1 MATRSAGPGRRATL
15 IRALFAVVLIATGYA
30 LALAITGGFTL
41 AIGSMRIRSQSWV
54 RPAIVA
60 AAGAV
65 LLIVAARSAVAAW
78 LERTSW
84 ILQSAGAAK
93 CAAVVAA
100 TWALAAGLGFNTFA
114 AGGADSYG
122 YVGQARLLAHGR
134 VTDTIPWSSGYTWPD
149 AAATLTPLG
158 FTKPRIEGVIAPIYP
173 PGLSL
178 LQAPLTLWSERAV
191 YIVVPIFGTLLVWLI
206 YRLAAHLGDPVTGA
220 VAALLLS
227 ASPTFL
233 YQVVQPMSDVPAAA
247 CWLAALLL
255 AARASPTGAAA
266 SGAVASLATLIRPN
280 LAPLAGLIA
289 GVAALSAPASRLRR
303 LLVFAA
309 ALAPGIALLGWIQ
322 NVRYGSPFASGYGTL
337 ADGFSLQNIG
347 PNLSRYPRWITE
359 THTWFI
365 WLSLAAPVWIRRH
378 ASRPLLAWSAS
389 TLAVLTWAAY
399 LPYAY
404 FQPHEWFYTRFLLIA
419 IAIMLMFASAVALSL
434 IRRLPSRW
442 RVQAMALMLV
452 GLLAT
457 SIHTARSHGAFRVR
471 DQERKYPVAGAFA
484 RARLPPTAFVLA
496 MQHSGSIRYYANLP
510 TLRWDI
516 LAPSHLDEVLSVLRG
531 EGHEV
536 FLVVDEGEYDAF
548 RARFSA
554 SDRRALQQL
563 TPLTVLGDTRVF
575 AFTP

>member
-1 MATRSAGPGRRATL
+1 MASRSGRPERRATL
-15 IRALFAVVLIATGYA
+15 IRALFAAVLIVTGYA

-41 AIGSMRIRSQSWV
+41 AIGSMRIRSHSWV

-65 LLIVAARSAVAAW
+65 LLMVAARSAVAAW

-93 CAAVVAA
+93 CVAVVAG

-158 FTKPRIEGVIAPIYP
+158 FTKSRMAGVIAPIYP

-191 YIVVPIFGTLLVWLI
+191 YIVVPIFGALLVWLI

-255 AARASPTGAAA
+255 AARASPPGAAA
-266 SGAVASLATLIRPN
+266 SGAVA
-280 LAPLAGLIA
+280 
-289 GVAALSAPASRLRR
+289 
-303 LLVFAA
+303 
-309 ALAPGIALLGWIQ
+309 
-322 NVRYGSPFASGYGTL
+322 
-337 ADGFSLQNIG
+337 
-347 PNLSRYPRWITE
+347 
-359 THTWFI
+359 
-365 WLSLAAPVWIRRH
+365 
-378 ASRPLLAWSAS
+378 
-389 TLAVLTWAAY
+389 
-399 LPYAY
+399 
-404 FQPHEWFYTRFLLIA
+404 
-419 IAIMLMFASAVALSL
+419 
-434 IRRLPSRW
+434 
-442 RVQAMALMLV
+442 
-452 GLLAT
+452 
-457 SIHTARSHGAFRVR
+457 
-471 DQERKYPVAGAFA
+471 
-484 RARLPPTAFVLA
+484 
-496 MQHSGSIRYYANLP
+496 
-510 TLRWDI
+510 
-516 LAPSHLDEVLSVLRG
+516 
-531 EGHEV
+531 
-536 FLVVDEGEYDAF
+536 
-548 RARFSA
+548 
-554 SDRRALQQL
+554 
-563 TPLTVLGDTRVF
+563 
-575 AFTP
+575 